1 MFQRYPSGNR
11 HVITVNPFVTELSEL
26 KGIEQGRVHN
36 SPSRCMT
43 YLLQL
48 LAIPLCVGPGGVT
61 DPVGVAEVEVV
72 VAVVAGALTQ

>member
-1 MFQRYPSGNR
+1 
-11 HVITVNPFVTELSEL
+11 
-26 KGIEQGRVHN
+26 
-36 SPSRCMT
+36 MT

-61 DPVGVAEVEVV
+61 DPVGLGVAEDEVV